1 MKIVVDGMG
10 GDRGSEEVLKG
21 ISLALKEMPD
31 MDITVVGKEEKLNTI
46 IDRLKIDRN
55 RLEVVNATEVV
66 EMDDDPVQAV
76 RKKKDSSLNVGL
88 ELVKS
93 GLGDAFVSAG
103 NTGAHISASQLKLR
117 RIKGVLRPAIATVFP
132 CKKGNFVFMDMGAN
146 ADTKSEFIN
155 QFATMGSV
163 FAKEILKKEN
173 PTVGLL
179 NIGSEEG
186 KGNEVTREA
195 FDLLVDNPSINF
207 VGNIESRDMMSG
219 DIDVI
224 VTDGFTGNMVLKTA
238 EGVATF
244 IFDVLK
250 EEIQKSFFAKI
261 GFLFMKKALKKM
273 KNKMDSSEY
282 GGALFLG
289 LNGISIKA
297 HGNSDALAFKNAI
310 KVANEFAKNR
320 FVEKLSSAIEEKERE
335 EKEEKNMVE

>member
-10 GDRGSEEVLKG
+10 GDKGSEEIIKG
-21 ISLALKEMPD
+21 IALALKEMPD
-31 MDITVVGKEEKLNTI
+31 INITVVGKEEKLNLI
-46 IDRLKIDRN
+46 ISTMNLDRE
-55 RLEVVNATEVV
+55 RLEVVNATEVI

-88 ELVKS
+88 QLVKD
-93 GLGDAFVSAG
+93 GMGDAFVSAG

-117 RIKGVLRPAIATVFP
+117 RIKGILRPAIATVFP
-132 CKKGNFVFMDMGAN
+132 CKNGNFVFMDMGAN
-146 ADTKSEFIN
+146 ADTKAEFIN
-155 QFATMGSV
+155 QFALMGSK
-163 FAKEILKKEN
+163 FAEDILKKEK
-173 PTVGLL
+173 PVVGLL

-195 FDLLVDNPSINF
+195 YNLLKENKNINF
-207 VGNIESRDMMSG
+207 IGNIESRDMMNG
-219 DIDVI
+219 KVDVI

-238 EGVATF
+238 EGVSKF
-244 IFDVLK
+244 IFDILK
-250 EEIQKSFFAKI
+250 EEIMGSFFAKI

-297 HGNSDALAFKNAI
+297 HGNSDAVAFKNAI
-310 KVANEFAKNR
+310 KVANEFVKNK
-320 FVEKLSSAIEEKERE
+320 FVEKLSSTFEEKIE
-335 EKEEKNMVE
+335 N

>member
-10 GDRGSEEVLKG
+10 GDRGSEEILKG
-21 ISLALKEMPD
+21 ISQALNEIPD
-31 MDITVVGKEEKLNTI
+31 INIVVVGKEEKLNSL
-46 IDRLKIDRN
+46 IDKLKIKRE
-55 RLEVVNATEVV
+55 RLEVFNATEVI
-66 EMDDDPVQAV
+66 EMSDDPVQAV

-88 ELVKS
+88 ELVKK
-93 GLGDAFVSAG
+93 GIGDAFVSAG

-117 RIKGVLRPAIATVFP
+117 RIKGILRPAIATVFP

-146 ADTKSEFIN
+146 ADTKPEFIN

-195 FDLLVDNPSINF
+195 FELLVENSSINF

-238 EGVATF
+238 EGIAGF
-244 IFDVLK
+244 IFDMLK
-250 EEIQKSFFAKI
+250 EEIMKSTLAKI
-261 GFLFMKKALKKM
+261 GFFFMKNALKKM

-297 HGNSDALAFKNAI
+297 HGNSDAVAFKNAI

-320 FVEKLSSAIEEKERE
+320 FVEKLSSTFQENEEEKIEE
-335 EKEEKNMVE
+335 

>member
-1 MKIVVDGMG
+1 MRIVVDGMG
-10 GDRGSEEVLKG
+10 GDRGSEEIIKG
-21 ISLALKEMPD
+21 IALALDEMPD
-31 MDITVVGKEEKLNTI
+31 INITIVGKEERLNSI
-46 IDRLKIDRN
+46 ISTMNLDKKRLN
-55 RLEVVNATEVV
+55 VVNATEVI

-88 ELVKS
+88 QLVKD
-93 GLGDAFVSAG
+93 GMGDAFVSAG

-117 RIKGVLRPAIATVFP
+117 RIKGILRPAIATVFP

-146 ADTKSEFIN
+146 ADTKAEFIN
-155 QFATMGSV
+155 QFALMGSK
-163 FAKEILKKEN
+163 FAEDILKKKN
-173 PTVGLL
+173 PVVGLL

-195 FDLLVDNPSINF
+195 YNLLKENKNINF
-207 VGNIESRDMMSG
+207 IGNIESRDMMNG
-219 DIDVI
+219 KVDVI

-238 EGVATF
+238 EGVSKF

-250 EEIQKSFFAKI
+250 EEIMGSFFAKI

-297 HGNSDALAFKNAI
+297 HGNSDAVAFKNAI
-310 KVANEFAKNR
+310 KVANEFAKNK
-320 FVEKLSSAIEEKERE
+320 FVEKLSSTFEEKID
-335 EKEEKNMVE
+335 N

>member
-10 GDRGSEEVLKG
+10 GDKGSEEILKG
-21 ISLALKEMPD
+21 IALALEEIPD
-31 MDITVVGKEEKLNTI
+31 LDIIVVGKEKILNSL
-46 IDRLKIDRN
+46 IDKLKIDRK
-55 RLEVVNATEVV
+55 RLEVVNATEVI
-66 EMDDDPVQAV
+66 EMTDEPIQAV

-88 ELVKS
+88 DIVKTKK
-93 GLGDAFVSAG
+93 GDAFVSAG
-103 NTGAHISASQLKLR
+103 NTGAHISASQLRLR
-117 RIKGVLRPAIATVFP
+117 RIKGILRPAIATVFP

-146 ADTKSEFIN
+146 ADTKPEFIN
-155 QFATMGSV
+155 QFAIMGSI

-238 EGVATF
+238 EGVAGF
-244 IFDVLK
+244 IFDTLK
-250 EEIQKSFFAKI
+250 EEIMKSTLAKI
-261 GFLFMKKALKKM
+261 GFFFMRNALKKM

-297 HGNSDALAFKNAI
+297 HGNSDAVAFKNAI
-310 KVANEFAKNR
+310 KVANEFAKNK
-320 FVEKLSSAIEEKERE
+320 FVEKLSSTFKENEDEKIMEE
-335 EKEEKNMVE
+335 